1 MAFVSRRSATRR
13 SSFALAS
20 VVSILSCRTRFAV
33 KLRSMARLLLVFR
46 SNFRPAFLWRM
57 SGSSLLQ
64 PGLGRARPQCDAPF
78 ARMRGLSLSLLS
90 LPPFDHLRPVVDL
103 HSEREPHV
111 RKDFLDLFE
120 ALAAEVLGLQHVLLG
135 ALNQLADEG
144 DVGVLQ
150 AVGGSNRELELVD
163 GAEEV
168 LVEGLVLRPANRV
181 ACLLGLFE

>member
-1 MAFVSRRSATRR
+1 MRTPKRGMYARTRRLAWRRRARSAKDRLSLPEYATAPSRMAFVSRRSATRR

-111 RKDFLDLFE
+111 RKDF
-120 ALAAEVLGLQHVLLG
+120 
-135 ALNQLADEG
+135 
-144 DVGVLQ
+144 
-150 AVGGSNRELELVD
+150 
-163 GAEEV
+163 
-168 LVEGLVLRPANRV
+168 
-181 ACLLGLFE
+181 